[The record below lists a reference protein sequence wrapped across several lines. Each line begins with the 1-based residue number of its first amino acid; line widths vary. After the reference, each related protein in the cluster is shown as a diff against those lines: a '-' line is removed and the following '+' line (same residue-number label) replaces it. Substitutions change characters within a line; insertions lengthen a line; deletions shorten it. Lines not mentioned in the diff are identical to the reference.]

1 MTLRNEAPAP
11 AGVRLETVPMMLS
24 GQAFGNGL
32 PGQLISIVAS
42 LGMTLLTLTASV
54 S

>member
-1 MTLRNEAPAP
+1 MTIVRETCPATG
-11 AGVRLETVPMMLS
+11 ARLETVPVMLNASALGS
-24 GQAFGNGL
+24 GL
-32 PGQLISIVAS
+32 VGQLLAIAAS